1 MSAPKAKESLEHF
14 ESTHHH
20 TSEPDDGGQAHL
32 VRNAAVLVAVL
43 AAFLA
48 VATFLSE
55 TAMTHVITGETRA
68 ADAGARLQA
77 NEVKTTVAENDA
89 ALLRV
94 IGTDRQAEDQA
105 GEKAAK
111 IEEEL
116 VAEYGPIDK
125 DLEHEI
131 VHEEHERDHAESQH
145 KLFEFSS
152 VALQIAIVLASISI
166 IARSMWLLRGG
177 GLLGVG
183 AVGLLLAGL
192 LA

>member
-14 ESTHHH
+14 ESTNHH
-20 TSEPDDGGQAHL
+20 TVDPDDSGQAHL
-32 VRNAAVLVAVL
+32 VRNAAVLVAIL

-55 TAMTHVITGETRA
+55 TAMTHVITGETRT
-68 ADAGARLQA
+68 ADASARIQA

-94 IGTDRQAEDQA
+94 IGTDDAAEHQA
-105 GEKAAK
+105 GERAAE

-116 VAEYGPIDK
+116 IAEYGPIDK
-125 DLEHEI
+125 NLEHEMG
-131 VHEEHERDHAESQH
+131 HEEHERDHAETQH

-166 IARSMWLLRGG
+166 IARSAWLLRGG
-177 GLLGVG
+177 GMLGIG

>member
-14 ESTHHH
+14 ESTHH
-20 TSEPDDGGQAHL
+20 TVAEPADEGHAHL
-32 VRNAAVLVAVL
+32 VRNAAVLVAIL

-68 ADAGARLQA
+68 ADAGARLEA
-77 NEVKTTVAENDA
+77 NDVKTTVAENDA
-89 ALLRV
+89 ALLRAV
-94 IGTDRQAEDQA
+94 GTGDAAEHTA
-105 GEKAAK
+105 GEKAAQ

-125 DLEHEI
+125 ELEHE
-131 VHEEHERDHAESQH
+131 VHAEEHERDHAEKQH

-152 VALQIAIVLASISI
+152 VILQIAIVLASISI
-166 IARSMWLLRGG
+166 IARSAWLLRGG
-177 GLLGVG
+177 G
-183 AVGLLLAGL
+183 AVGIGALGLLVAGL